1 MTNVPSSAKTLVVSF
16 VGMKAQEI
24 GVKPNLRL
32 VLEPDNQMIDEVVVV
47 AYGTAKKAAFT
58 GSAGVVKTE
67 QIEKRQVSDVTNALA
82 GAVAGVQ
89 IQSANGQPGTS
100 ATVKI
105 RGVGSINAKS
115 DPLYVVDGI
124 PYDGDISS
132 INSQD
137 IESMTVLKDAAST
150 ALYGARGA
158 NGVIM
163 ITTKK
168 GKSGKASINFDAKWG
183 VNSRM
188 IKNYDVMTDVTDYMD
203 HAYQALYNAGI
214 YNLGYDAAKSNS
226 YANTWLPINSK
237 GGLGCQIF
245 TVPDGESLYGLD
257 GKMNPNAKLGY
268 TDGSYY
274 YTPDNWANEIF
285 SNKGRQEYNLNVSGS
300 SEKANYYVSFG
311 YLDDQGIIDG
321 SGFTRYSTRAKG
333 DYQVKEW
340 LKVGANLSYTYSN
353 SRYPG
358 DQTATASSGNAF
370 LMANMIAPVYPLYV
384 RNADGSIKMNG
395 GRKVYDYGDGVSTK
409 FSRSFMAIS
418 NPAGDLIYNKDEYL
432 HDIVNAN
439 WYADFTPIEGLT
451 VTARYGMNLD
461 SQRYNLLGNAYSGQS
476 ASYGGTAY
484 QGHSRT
490 WGFDQQYIATY
501 QKTFNDDHNLD
512 VMIGYDGYKW
522 NEEVVE
528 ASGQNLYNPENFHVN
543 NAIDQLIGYGYGNSY
558 ATEGYIAR
566 VNYDY
571 QNTYYVSASFRRDG
585 SSRFHPDH
593 RWGNF
598 WSASAAW
605 ILSKESFLEDVKWID
620 LLKFKASFGQQ
631 GNDMIGNYY
640 AYIDQF
646 KMTGA
651 NGIFSDGALDYKG
664 NPDLTWE
671 TSTSF
676 NTGFDFSMFNNRFNG
691 SIEYFLRQSSD
702 MLYYKPVGPISG
714 YQEIPMNVGAMRN
727 SGLELDFS
735 YAIIKNKD
743 ISWDV
748 NLNASFIKNE
758 IIELHPDLNGEL
770 INDTRIYTE
779 GESMYR
785 MYLVKYAGVDPE
797 TGMALYWAKDK
808 DGNPIKT
815 SDYSSAVNYKEA
827 TDDLLPTVYGGF
839 GTSLSLY
846 GFDASVQLSY
856 QLGGKIYDSGYA
868 RFMHG
873 GAATYAGT
881 NWHKDIYNAW
891 TETNKNTD
899 VPRLDAEDKYAS
911 SQSDRWLTKS
921 NYLSLNNITIGY
933 TLPKSL
939 TTKFLVDR
947 LRVYFAADNVALLS
961 ARKGLDPRQS
971 YTSATTALYTPI
983 RTVSGGISVTF

>member
-1 MTNVPSSAKTLVVSF
+1 
-16 VGMKAQEI
+16 MKSQEV
-24 GVKPNLRL
+24 GVKSNLRV
-32 VLEPDNQMIDEVVVV
+32 VLSNDNQMIDEVVVV
-47 AYGTAKKAAFT
+47 AYGTAKKGAFT

-67 QIEKRQVSDVTNALA
+67 QIERRQVSDVTNALA

-89 IQSANGQPGTS
+89 IQSSNGQPGQS
-100 ATVKI
+100 AKVNI

-168 GKSGKASINFDAKWG
+168 GKSGKATINFDGKIG

-188 IKNYDVMTDVTDYMD
+188 VKNYDVLTDVVEYMD
-203 HAYQALYNAGI
+203 NAYTSLYNAGV
-214 YNLGYDAAKSNS
+214 YNLGYDAAKANR
-226 YANTWLPINSK
+226 YANTYLPVKSK
-237 GGLGCQIF
+237 GGLGYQIF
-245 TVPDGESLYGLD
+245 TIPDGESLYGMD
-257 GKMNPNAKLGY
+257 GKMNPNATLGY
-268 TDGSYY
+268 SDGDYY
-274 YTPDNWANEIF
+274 YTPDNWADEMF
-285 SNKGRQEYNLNVSGS
+285 SNKTRQEYNLNISGS
-300 SEKANYYVSFG
+300 TEKANYYVSFG

-340 LKVGANLSYTYSN
+340 LKVGANMSYVYSN
-353 SRYPG
+353 SRSPG

-370 LMANMIAPVYPLYV
+370 LMANMIAPIYPLYV
-384 RNADGSIKMNG
+384 RDTNG
-395 GRKVYDYGDGVSTK
+395 QIMTNQGRKVYDYGDGESTNR
-409 FSRSFMAIS
+409 SRSFMSIS

-432 HDIVNAN
+432 HDILNAT

-451 VTARYGMNLD
+451 ITARYGMNLD
-461 SQRYNLLGNAYSGQS
+461 SERYNLLGNAYSGQS

-490 WGFDQQYIATY
+490 WGLDQQYLATY
-501 QKTFNDDHNLD
+501 RKTFNDDHNFD
-512 VMIGYDGYKW
+512 AMIGYDGYKW
-522 NEEVVE
+522 NEEIIE
-528 ASGQNLYNPENFHVN
+528 ATGQNLYNPEDFHVN
-543 NAIDQLIGYGYGNSY
+543 NAINQLIGYGYGNSY

-571 QNTYYVSASFRRDG
+571 KNTYYVSASFRRDG

-605 ILSKESFLEDVKWID
+605 IMSKEQFMENISWID
-620 LLKFKASFGQQ
+620 MLKLKASFGQQ
-631 GNDMIGNYY
+631 GNDLIGNYY

-646 KMTGA
+646 KMTGS
-651 NGIFSDGALDYKG
+651 NGLFADGTLDYKG

-676 NTGFDFSMFNNRFNG
+676 NAGFDFSMLNNRLNG
-691 SIEYFLRQSSD
+691 SIEYFLRQSTD
-702 MLYYKPVGPISG
+702 MLYYRPVGPSAG
-714 YQEIPMNVGAMRN
+714 YQELPMNVGSMRN
-727 SGLELDFS
+727 SGVEIDLAYS
-735 YAIIKNKD
+735 IIKNKN

-748 NLNASFIKNE
+748 NLNASFINNK
-758 IIELHPDLNGEL
+758 IIKLHKDLEGEL
-770 INDTRIYTE
+770 IDNTRIYSE

-785 MYLVKYAGVDPE
+785 MYLVKYAGVDSE
-797 TGMALYWAKDK
+797 TGKALYWAKDK
-808 DGNPIKT
+808 DGKAIT
-815 SDYSSAVNYKEA
+815 TDDYSMAVNYKEA
-827 TDDLLPTVYGGF
+827 TDNLLPTVYGGF
-839 GTSLSLY
+839 GTSVSLY
-846 GFDASVQLSY
+846 GFDASIQMSY
-856 QLGGKIYDSGYA
+856 QLGGQIYDSGYA

-873 GAATYAGT
+873 GTSSYAGT
-881 NWHKDIYNAW
+881 NWHTDIRNAW
-891 TETNKNTD
+891 SETNKGSNI
-899 VPRLDAEDKYAS
+899 PRLDAEDKYAS
-911 SQSDRWLTKS
+911 SQSDRWITSS
-921 NYLSLNNITIGY
+921 NYLSLNNITFGY
-933 TLPKSL
+933 TLPKNI
-939 TTKFLVDR
+939 TNKFLVDR

-983 RTVSGGISVTF
+983 RTISGGISLTF